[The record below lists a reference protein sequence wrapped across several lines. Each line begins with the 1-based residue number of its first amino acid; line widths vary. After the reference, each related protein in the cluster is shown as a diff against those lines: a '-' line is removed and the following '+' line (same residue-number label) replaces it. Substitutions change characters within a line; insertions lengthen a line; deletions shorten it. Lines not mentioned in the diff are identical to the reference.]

1 MNKIA
6 LLSPLNLLNG
16 GKIMK
21 NEYVYPAIFSYDE
34 DGISIEFPDIPGC
47 LPCADTTEEA
57 IKNAKEALG
66 LHLYGMEEENEPI
79 PEPTDIKEIKIENNT
94 AIVLIDVYMPTIRE
108 RIKNKYIKKTL
119 TIKSWLNVEGEKR
132 RVNFSGLLNDALE
145 NYIAANP
152 TP

>member
-1 MNKIA
+1 
-6 LLSPLNLLNG
+6 
-16 GKIMK
+16 MK